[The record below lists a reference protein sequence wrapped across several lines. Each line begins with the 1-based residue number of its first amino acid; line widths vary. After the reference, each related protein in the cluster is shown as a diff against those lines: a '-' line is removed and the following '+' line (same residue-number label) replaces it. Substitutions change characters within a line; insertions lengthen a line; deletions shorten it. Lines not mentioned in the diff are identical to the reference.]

1 MNSQGILNQLESKS
15 FVFKKLTYADITDA
29 LVELSDKC
37 SENDYTLY
45 CNTETAEIFVDFGNK
60 KKITVY
66 GVKLIGRHKGMFTY
80 EGVLFDKFPKE
91 YNMLF
96 VNYLN
101 KQGLERCEEIEIVEL
116 TDTKIVFEGSFK
128 LPADINNFVI
138 EWD

>member
-1 MNSQGILNQLESKS
+1 MNQLESNPV
-15 FVFKKLTYADITDA
+15 VFKRLTDADITEA
-29 LVELSDKC
+29 LVELSDKY
-37 SENDYTLY
+37 SENNYTLY
-45 CNTETAEIFVDFGNK
+45 CNTETAEIFIDFGNK

-116 TDTKIVFEGSFK
+116 TDTKIVFEGSFR
-128 LPADINNFVI
+128 LPADINNFIV
-138 EWD
+138 E

>member
-1 MNSQGILNQLESKS
+1 MNSQGILNQIESKS
-15 FVFKKLTYADITDA
+15 VVFKKLTDADITDV

-37 SENDYTLY
+37 PENNYTLY
-45 CNTETAEIFVDFGNK
+45 CNTETAEIFIDFGNK

-66 GVKLIGRHKGMFTY
+66 GVKLIGRHKNMFTY

-116 TDTKIVFEGSFK
+116 TDTKIVFEGSFR
-128 LPADINNFVI
+128 LPTDINNFIV